1 MATTTS
7 IKVILTKVGTAYSAT
22 QQYRLHDYIVLDDCT
37 MYVCKRVD
45 PTTMTCVGHDLTDSL
60 YWDKCIDLSDAVAK
74 ATAATE
80 AATTATANA
89 TAATEKANT
98 ATANANTATT
108 EAKTATTNATTATD
122 KANTA
127 AEKTNTAISEA
138 TTAADKATTAA
149 DACNTATAD
158 SKQQVAIAKAYNE
171 HPPKIGEGGNWW
183 TWDGTQYV
191 DTGLTSVGG
200 TMYPTFYHS
209 GNKLY
214 IRDTTDTLAQ
224 HVKRQGNK
232 VVFSVLEYKQA

>member
-7 IKVILTKVGTAYSAT
+7 IKVILTKAGTAYSAT
-22 QQYRLHDYIVLDDCT
+22 QQYRLHDYIVIDDCT

-60 YWDKCIDLSDAVAK
+60 YWDKCIDFSDAVAK

-80 AATTATANA
+80 AANTATANA
-89 TAATEKANT
+89 EAATEKANT
-98 ATANANTATT
+98 ATANADTAT
-108 EAKTATTNATTATD
+108 AKANTATTNANTATE

-127 AEKTNTAISEA
+127 AEKTNTAISDANTA
-138 TTAADKATTAA
+138 TSNANKAA

-158 SKQQVAIAKAYNE
+158 SKQQVTIAKAYNE
-171 HPPKIGEGGNWW
+171 HPPKIGDNGNWW

-214 IRDTTDTLAQ
+214 IQDTTDTLAQ